1 MGNPHLCQELSTPI
15 GNLTLVSTRVGLRAV
30 LWPDDTDRVALPHQL
45 IASTTDPILAKAA
58 TQLEQYFAKERTD
71 FDVPL
76 DLQGTDFQQEAWKAL
91 ARIPYGETWT
101 YKQQAELLGR
111 PKAVRAIG
119 AANGKNPVSIV
130 LPCHRVIG
138 TNGSLTGF
146 AGGLDT
152 KKQLLLFEGALSN
165 ENGNLG
171 F

>member
-1 MGNPHLCQELSTPI
+1 MT
-15 GNLTLVSTRVGLRAV
+15 
-30 LWPDDTDRVALPHQL
+30 
-45 IASTTDPILAKAA
+45 ASTTAPILCEAA
-58 TQLEQYFAKERTD
+58 TQLGQYFAKERTD
-71 FDVPL
+71 FDLPL

-111 PKAVRAIG
+111 PKAVRAVG

-138 TNGSLTGF
+138 SNGTLTGF

-152 KKQLLLFEGALSN
+152 KKQLLLFEGALSK
-165 ENGNLG
+165 EH
-171 F
+171 

>member
-1 MGNPHLCQELSTPI
+1 MSNTHLCQELPTQI
-15 GNLTLVSTRVGLRAV
+15 GNLTLVSTEVGLRAV
-30 LWPDDTDRVALPHQL
+30 LWPKDKDRVTLPDQMT
-45 IASTTDPILAKAA
+45 ASTTDPILCEAA
-58 TQLEQYFAKERTD
+58 TQLGQYFAKERTD
-71 FDVPL
+71 FNLPL

-111 PKAVRAIG
+111 PKAVRAVG

-138 TNGSLTGF
+138 SNGTLTGF

-152 KKQLLLFEGALSN
+152 KKQLLLFEGALSK
-165 ENGNLG
+165 EH
-171 F
+171 

>member
-1 MGNPHLCQELSTPI
+1 MSNPHLCQEVSTPI
-15 GNLTLVSTRVGLRAV
+15 GNLTLVSTEVGLRAV
-30 LWPDDTDRVALPHQL
+30 LWPNDRDRITLPRQMT
-45 IASTTDPILAKAA
+45 ASNSDPILCETA
-58 TQLEQYFAKERTD
+58 TQLGQYFAKERTE
-71 FDVPL
+71 FDLPL
-76 DLQGTDFQQEAWKAL
+76 DLQGTVFQQQAWNAL

-138 TNGSLTGF
+138 VNGSLTGF

-152 KKQLLLFEGALSN
+152 KKQLLRFEGALSN
-165 ENGNLG
+165 RN
-171 F
+171 